1 MRQTLMTTRR
11 PIAIFCLNLVYLCL
25 TQSSGLGQKQLAP
38 LPIKE
43 ALKTKSFAMFTALD
57 LSPDGKTVAYA
68 VQDTNRKAG
77 TKAPRSARDL
87 ERIGIPLRS
96 EYCDIWISDTGT
108 GVTRNLTQGR
118 GTNWAPVWSPNGKYL
133 AFYSDRDGL
142 PALWLWETVSGV
154 IRKASNAIVRLRTD
168 ATVAR
173 WTSDS
178 KRIVIRVLPKGMT
191 INDAQALLNKP
202 GTENNTPTDANKEP
216 GSTVVLF
223 KSKAANRAQNEKE
236 VVSNNPL
243 AYAADLAVVNVET
256 NITKYIASRVVS
268 DGYWLSPDGTR
279 VAVLNFKRRESNSTL
294 QSLFDLMV
302 ISVVDGRAR
311 TLVTEFGSDILVT
324 VSWSPDGKYLA
335 YMTTGP
341 TAKNNCWVVPLAGGE
356 PRNVTPGPHP
366 TFGTGAYR
374 GPLWDATG
382 QNIYLLSS
390 TSLWR
395 ASIAAG
401 KAEQLATIPG
411 RTLRH
416 IVSPDGRTIWTRKPD
431 TIVVMT
437 RDNQTRQEGF
447 YEVNVST
454 GKTEKLLEQNNSYGF
469 VPALRTAASADLR
482 RLVYTS
488 QSASEPEDIWTIGA
502 GESRPKRLTHLNPVF
517 DRYVMGEGRL
527 IDWQTLN
534 GQSAQGALLL
544 PAGYTPGTRYPL
556 IVYQYPGG
564 IWSTYGNLFGFNPFS
579 SAVENWQFFAT
590 RGYAVLVADVPA
602 KPETYMRDIAAAIL
616 PALDKVI
623 EMGIADPERIGV
635 TGQSNGGYGVL
646 SLIVQTN
653 RFKAAVDRMGP
664 GNLISAYLQMSE
676 TGASVYTAEMVQ
688 RTGGSL
694 WEKRDKF
701 IENSPIFF
709 FDKVQTPVLII
720 QGTEDRQAHAARS
733 DEVFVSLRF
742 LGKEVEYARYT
753 GEGHGVADWN
763 FANQVDYL
771 NREIAWFDRWLKAQP
786 HASSDDGR
794 KN

>member
-1 MRQTLMTTRR
+1 MSTRR
-11 PIAIFCLNLVYLCL
+11 RITIFCLTLFYFFL
-25 TQSSGLGQKQLAP
+25 TQSSGYGQKQLAP

-43 ALKTKSFAMFTALD
+43 ALQTKNVAMFTPLG

-68 VQDTNRKAG
+68 LQDTNRKAQ
-77 TKAPRSARDL
+77 TKAPRSANDL
-87 ERIGIPLRS
+87 ERIGIPLRA
-96 EYCDIWISDTGT
+96 EYCDIWISDTDT
-108 GVTRNLTQGR
+108 GVTKNLTRGR
-118 GTNWAPVWSPNGKYL
+118 GTSWAPVWSPNGKYL

-142 PALWLWETVSGV
+142 PALWLWERASG
-154 IRKASNAIVRLRTD
+154 IMRKASNAIVRIRTD
-168 ATVAR
+168 ATVPR
-173 WTSDS
+173 WTPDS
-178 KRIVIRVLPKGMT
+178 TKLVIRVLPKGMT
-191 INDAQALLNKP
+191 INDAETLLNKS
-202 GTENNTPTDANKEP
+202 GTENSTATDANKEP

-223 KSKAANRAQNEKE
+223 KAKVADRAQNEKE
-236 VVSNNPL
+236 VVSNDLL
-243 AYAADLAVVNVET
+243 ATAADLAVVDLET
-256 NITKYIASRVVS
+256 NKTKYIASRVVS
-268 DGYWLSPDGTR
+268 DGYWVSPDGTN
-279 VAVLNFKRRESNSTL
+279 VAVLNFKRRESNSNL
-294 QSLFDLMV
+294 QVLYELLV
-302 ISVVDGRAR
+302 ISLVDGRAR
-311 TLVTEFGSDILVT
+311 TLATDFGSDILVP

-341 TAKNNCWVVPLAGGE
+341 TAKSNCWVVPLTGGE

-366 TFGTGAYR
+366 AFGASAYS

-382 QNIYLLSS
+382 ENVYLLSS

-395 ASIAAG
+395 ASIAESH
-401 KAEQLATIPG
+401 AEQIASLQG
-411 RTLRH
+411 RALSH
-416 IVSPDGRTIWTRKPD
+416 ILSPDGRTIWMRKPD
-431 TIVVMT
+431 TIVVTT
-437 RDNQTRQEGF
+437 RNNQTKQEGF
-447 YEVNVST
+447 YEINVST

-469 VPALRTAASADLR
+469 VPALRTAVSADQR

-488 QSASEPEDIWTIGA
+488 QSASEPEDIWTMGA
-502 GESRPKRLTHLNPVF
+502 EEFRPKRLTHLNPVF

-527 IDWQTLN
+527 IEWQTLN

-564 IWSTYGNLFGFNPFS
+564 MRSTYRNLFGFNSFS

-590 RGYAVLVADVPA
+590 RGYAVLVPDVPA

-616 PALDKVI
+616 PAVDKVI
-623 EMGIADPERIGV
+623 ELGICDSERVGI

-664 GNLISAYLQMSE
+664 GNLISQYLQMSE
-676 TGASVYTAEMVQ
+676 NGASVYTAEMVR

-720 QGTEDRQAHAARS
+720 QGTADQQAFAARS

-753 GEGHGVADWN
+753 GESHGVADWS

-771 NREIAWFDRWLKAQP
+771 NREIAWFDRWLK
-786 HASSDDGR
+786 R
-794 KN
+794 

>member
-1 MRQTLMTTRR
+1 MTTRR

-168 ATVAR
+168 ATVPR

-243 AYAADLAVVNVET
+243 AYAADLAAVNVET

-302 ISVVDGRAR
+302 
-311 TLVTEFGSDILVT
+311 
-324 VSWSPDGKYLA
+324 
-335 YMTTGP
+335 
-341 TAKNNCWVVPLAGGE
+341 
-356 PRNVTPGPHP
+356 
-366 TFGTGAYR
+366 
-374 GPLWDATG
+374 
-382 QNIYLLSS
+382 
-390 TSLWR
+390 
-395 ASIAAG
+395 
-401 KAEQLATIPG
+401 
-411 RTLRH
+411 
-416 IVSPDGRTIWTRKPD
+416 
-431 TIVVMT
+431 
-437 RDNQTRQEGF
+437 
-447 YEVNVST
+447 
-454 GKTEKLLEQNNSYGF
+454 
-469 VPALRTAASADLR
+469 
-482 RLVYTS
+482 
-488 QSASEPEDIWTIGA
+488 
-502 GESRPKRLTHLNPVF
+502 
-517 DRYVMGEGRL
+517 
-527 IDWQTLN
+527 
-534 GQSAQGALLL
+534 
-544 PAGYTPGTRYPL
+544 
-556 IVYQYPGG
+556 
-564 IWSTYGNLFGFNPFS
+564 
-579 SAVENWQFFAT
+579 
-590 RGYAVLVADVPA
+590 
-602 KPETYMRDIAAAIL
+602 
-616 PALDKVI
+616 
-623 EMGIADPERIGV
+623 
-635 TGQSNGGYGVL
+635 
-646 SLIVQTN
+646 
-653 RFKAAVDRMGP
+653 
-664 GNLISAYLQMSE
+664 
-676 TGASVYTAEMVQ
+676 
-688 RTGGSL
+688 
-694 WEKRDKF
+694 
-701 IENSPIFF
+701 
-709 FDKVQTPVLII
+709 
-720 QGTEDRQAHAARS
+720 
-733 DEVFVSLRF
+733 
-742 LGKEVEYARYT
+742 
-753 GEGHGVADWN
+753 
-763 FANQVDYL
+763 
-771 NREIAWFDRWLKAQP
+771 
-786 HASSDDGR
+786 
-794 KN
+794 